1 MVVLISLELRQA
13 PACSVDKKL
22 YWQHLIPHLDNV
34 IGPPVELDICL
45 DRARVFVRGERAEI
59 ELRVEE
65 SEFPSER
72 PDALGAECSIRCRAR
87 WVKVEIVPGLVAGRS
102 VDDVLV
108 GELPTGGG

>member
-1 MVVLISLELRQA
+1 VVVLKCPELRQA
-13 PACSVDKKL
+13 PARSVDKKL
-22 YWQHLIPHLDNV
+22 YWQHLIRHLDNV

-65 SEFPSER
+65 SEFQSECA
-72 PDALGAECSIRCRAR
+72 DALGAECSVRRRAR
-87 WVKVEIVPGLVAGRS
+87 WVKEEIVPGLVAGRS